1 MVVPTALKILALTDI
16 HDKVS
21 SLTSILDS
29 VLRAKQI
36 DLITVSGDVSH
47 FGGGED
53 VERVLRLIEK
63 TGVPFCYVLGN
74 CDPIESRNGVNVS
87 GKCVESACGAFS
99 GINIIGSGGAT
110 PTPFDTPFEVSEEE
124 IVGNVARSISECC
137 GSGCTGPMM
146 LLMHNPPRGEVV
158 DRLRT
163 GLHGGSKKLRDLILK
178 SSPLLVQCGHIHEAP
193 GVERI
198 GRSVVFNPGPAL
210 RGNYALVEIEGESV
224 NVVLGTV

>member
-1 MVVPTALKILALTDI
+1 MPTALKILALTDI

-29 VLRAKQI
+29 VLKAKQI
-36 DLITVSGDVSH
+36 DLITVSGDVSN

-74 CDPIESRNGVNVS
+74 CDPIEFRNGVNVS
-87 GKCVESACGAFS
+87 GKCLESKCDTFS

-110 PTPFDTPFEVSEEE
+110 PTPFGTPFEVSEDE
-124 IVGNVARSISECC
+124 IVGNVARSVSECC
-137 GSGCTGPMM
+137 GGGCTGPVM
-146 LLMHNPPRGEVV
+146 LLIHNPPRGEVV

-163 GLHGGSKKLRDLILK
+163 GLHAGSKKLRDLILH
-178 SSPLLVQCGHIHEAP
+178 SSPLLVQCGHVHEAP

-198 GRSVVFNPGPAL
+198 GRSVVFNPGPAF
-210 RGNYALVEIEGESV
+210 RGGYALVEIEGENA
-224 NVVLGTV
+224 NVVLGTI

>member
-1 MVVPTALKILALTDI
+1 MHTALKILALTDI

-29 VLRAKQI
+29 VLKARQI
-36 DLITVSGDVSH
+36 DLITVSGDVSN
-47 FGGGED
+47 FGSGED
-53 VERVLRLIEK
+53 VERVLHLIEM
-63 TGVPFCYVLGN
+63 TGVPFCYILGN
-74 CDPIESRNGVNVS
+74 CDPIEFRNGVNVG
-87 GKCVESACGAFS
+87 GKCLESKCGTFS

-110 PTPFDTPFEVSEEE
+110 PTPFGTPFEVSEDE
-124 IVGNVARSISECC
+124 IVENVARSISECC
-137 GSGCTGPMM
+137 GSGCTGPVM
-146 LLMHNPPRGEVV
+146 LLIHNPQRGEVV

-163 GLHGGSKKLRDLILK
+163 GLHTGSKKLRDLILQ

-198 GRSVVFNPGPAL
+198 GRSVVFNPGPVF
-210 RGNYALVEIEGESV
+210 RGRYALAEIEGESV

>member
-1 MVVPTALKILALTDI
+1 MHTALKILALTDI

-29 VLRAKQI
+29 VLKARQI
-36 DLITVSGDVSH
+36 DLITVSGDVSN
-47 FGGGED
+47 FGSGED
-53 VERVLRLIEK
+53 VERVLHLIEM
-63 TGVPFCYVLGN
+63 TGVPFCYILGN
-74 CDPIESRNGVNVS
+74 CDPIEFRNGVNVG
-87 GKCVESACGAFS
+87 GKCLESKCGTFS

-110 PTPFDTPFEVSEEE
+110 PTPFGTPFEVSEDE
-124 IVGNVARSISECC
+124 IVENVARSISECC
-137 GSGCTGPMM
+137 GSGCTGPVM
-146 LLMHNPPRGEVV
+146 LLIHNPPRGEVV

-163 GLHGGSKKLRDLILK
+163 GLHTGSKKLRDLILQ

-198 GRSVVFNPGPAL
+198 GRSVVFNPGPVF
-210 RGNYALVEIEGESV
+210 RGRYALAEIEGESV